1 LDTLNVTYCN
11 IYYRLSDDNTSILPL
26 DFHSLECRMSDD
38 ASTIDLK
45 SGKFPVL
52 TSSNFTEWLD
62 LAQTVLIS
70 RGLWE
75 YATGEITEGSAAE
88 DKKSF
93 RREDAKAVAFL
104 KLAAGREQRA
114 HLLGLTSSKDVLEK
128 LKSVH
133 QVSQLERVQAL
144 LSEFHTFKIQS
155 GESIDISASKLTQLQ
170 LQITATD

>member
-1 LDTLNVTYCN
+1 
-11 IYYRLSDDNTSILPL
+11 
-26 DFHSLECRMSDD
+26 MSDD

-52 TSSNFTEWLD
+52 TGSNFTDWLD
-62 LAQTVLIS
+62 LAQTVLTS

-75 YATGEITEGSAAE
+75 YATGEISE
-88 DKKSF
+88 DSEIDAKLF

-114 HLLGLTSSKDVLEK
+114 HLLGLTSSNQVLEK

-144 LSEFHTFKIQS
+144 LSDFHTFKVQDS
-155 GESIDISASKLTQLQ
+155 SIDISASKLT
-170 LQITATD
+170 